1 MIKVTGSVKQK
12 QTVQIFNE
20 ASAREF
26 KKQVLIIET
35 FESST
40 PLRIEFTN
48 ANIEK
53 LADIEIGNNC
63 LVEYSVQGNY
73 DKSDISKVYNS
84 LIAKSIVK
92 F

>member
-35 FESST
+35 FDQRSGEVGTQIDLYYNIKKGSALGGKYGIKLAMNYSYWAG
-40 PLRIEFTN
+40 LDAEY
-48 ANIEK
+48 NIE
-53 LADIEIGNNC
+53 N
-63 LVEYSVQGNY
+63 
-73 DKSDISKVYNS
+73 
-84 LIAKSIVK
+84 
-92 F
+92 